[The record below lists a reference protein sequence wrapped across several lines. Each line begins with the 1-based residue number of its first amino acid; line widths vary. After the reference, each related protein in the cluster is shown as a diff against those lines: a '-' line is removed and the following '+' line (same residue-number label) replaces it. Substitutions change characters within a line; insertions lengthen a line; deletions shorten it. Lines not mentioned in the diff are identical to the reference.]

1 MKITVVTTSPES
13 FEDEI
18 KRTQEEAEKL
28 GHESDI
34 LDLEDFS
41 FVIENGKISLDW
53 VDGDISD
60 VYILRGIMH
69 SQKQITELITHLR
82 KRGARV
88 FDNNFMEHKYSID
101 KATDLIKLTLNGV
114 KVPDTYYGR
123 NFEEY
128 PKYAKKLGYPVIL
141 KSAKSGKGENIYKA
155 ENEEEVVGLAKGIK
169 EKGKDAKLYLLQEF
183 IPYKYDLRCLVIGEK
198 IFTMQR
204 IPKEGE
210 FRANFSLGGEVE
222 LFDLDE
228 AGKKLAVDA
237 LNAVGMS
244 IGGVDILITEDDKR
258 YILEVN
264 HTAGFVGMEKA
275 TGVNIA
281 KIYLEHSIE
290 KAK

>member
-1 MKITVVTTSPES
+1 MKITIVTTSPES
-13 FEDEI
+13 FEEEI
-18 KRTQEEAEKL
+18 KRTQEEAEKI
-28 GHESDI
+28 GHEFDI

-41 FVIENGKISLDW
+41 FIIENGKINLDW
-53 VDGDISD
+53 VDGDVSD

-69 SQKQITELITHLR
+69 SQKQITELILHLR
-82 KRGARV
+82 EKGARV

-123 NFEEY
+123 DFNEY
-128 PKYAKKLGYPVIL
+128 PKYAKKLGYPLIF

-155 ENEEEVVGLAKGIK
+155 ENEDDVVGLAKGIK
-169 EKGKDAKLYLLQEF
+169 DKGKDAKLFLIQEF
-183 IPYKYDLRCLVIGEK
+183 IPYKYDLRCLVIGED

-204 IPKEGE
+204 IPKEGD
-210 FRANFSLGGEVE
+210 FRANYSLGGEVE
-222 LFDLDE
+222 LFDLDD

-237 LNAVGMS
+237 LNAVGMT
-244 IGGVDILITEDDKR
+244 IGGVDILMTEDDKR

-275 TGVNIA
+275 TGENIA
-281 KIYLEHSIE
+281 KIYLEHAIE